1 MPDPVLEATQARPAQ
16 RLRRP
21 IVHMALAIG
30 VAGVIAGNGWL
41 TSDTSTDAGVRR
53 QESGA
58 IPNSEAGVPK
68 AMPVVQVADEPAGE
82 DGQRTTDDEPQA
94 NSDEQF
100 RQAVLGTW
108 YRDDYY
114 GRCILDIK
122 EGGKGQMT
130 VVFSSYYAY
139 LLASRV
145 DAVLEWTIEDGRAL
159 FKTVS
164 GKPEAAYAIIARE
177 KGEDRDRKIAEISER
192 RLILVD
198 DQDDGSVATW
208 ARAKSLA
215 EAVKVE

>member
-1 MPDPVLEATQARPAQ
+1 MPDPVLEPTQAPPARRLGRP
-16 RLRRP
+16 L
-21 IVHMALAIG
+21 VHMTLVLGA
-30 VAGVIAGNGWL
+30 AGVIAGNGWL
-41 TSDTSTDAGVRR
+41 TSDSSTDVGGRNLAGVI
-53 QESGA
+53 QTPEVGNQKSDPA
-58 IPNSEAGVPK
+58 
-68 AMPVVQVADEPAGE
+68 VQAVSAVTADDRP
-82 DGQRTTDDEPQA
+82 RTTDNGPRTDA
-94 NSDEQF
+94 DEQF
-100 RQAVLGTW
+100 RQTVLGTW

-177 KGEDRDRKIAEISER
+177 KGEDRDRKIAEISDQR
-192 RLILVD
+192 MILVD
-198 DQDDGSVATW
+198 DEDDGSVATW